1 MSDQSKTSVK
11 PPKLTVIT
19 TVHNG
24 QRFLDETLESILNQ
38 DFTDLEYIVIDDGSS
53 DGSWKVLERWA
64 ARDTRLLIERLPAH
78 VGISAAFNR
87 GLALARGQYI
97 CRHDADD
104 IHVGSRLRHQVDHLD
119 ANPDTV
125 LVTANYIDVDE
136 SGNLLSEE
144 VVENPPA
151 VIAYLLTFGKPLM
164 AAGSQGMFR
173 TDMARTV
180 GGFREDFDVSV
191 DHDFLCKLSARGRIV
206 VLPEF
211 GLKKRLH
218 EGQVSVRSLPEQ
230 LRNCLISARPMLS
243 AQLGRSLSD
252 EEFLAVASICHR
264 HGRTGVSSTGNRL
277 LRESFLRFASSDRAD
292 KTSCDI
298 VRRII
303 AGWWVHAAVPLVK
316 KGALVDAGLHLVYAA
331 TWHPSSLATC
341 LVILAERLAS
351 WWRRARRLSPATK
364 RVEAHGLEMKARR
377 RVLPRTPRERRSS
390 RRDVPSYEQNSLRPP
405 T

>member
-1 MSDQSKTSVK
+1 MSDQSKTTVMT
-11 PPKLTVIT
+11 PKLTVIT
-19 TVHNG
+19 TVHNAE
-24 QRFLDETLESILNQ
+24 RFLDETLESILHQ

-64 ARDTRLLIERLPAH
+64 ARDARLLIERLPAH
-78 VGISAAFNR
+78 AGISQAFNR

-104 IHVGSRLRHQVDHLD
+104 VHVGSRLRHQVEHLD

-136 SGNLLSEE
+136 HGNFLSKE

-151 VIAYLLTFGKPLM
+151 VIAYLLAFGKPLM

-173 TDMARTV
+173 NGMARTV

-191 DHDFLCKLSARGRIV
+191 DHDFLCKLSTRGHIV

-230 LRNCLISARPMLS
+230 LRNCLISARSMLS
-243 AQLGRSLSD
+243 TQLGRSLSD
-252 EEFLAVASICHR
+252 DEFLAVASICHR
-264 HGRTGVSSTGNRL
+264 HGRTGVAARANRV
-277 LRESFLRFASSDRAD
+277 LRESFLRFASSGRAD

-298 VRRII
+298 ARRII

-316 KGALVDAGLHLVYAA
+316 KVALVDAGLHVAYAA
-331 TWHPSSLATC
+331 TWHPSSLKTC
-341 LVILAERLAS
+341 MVILAERLAS
-351 WWRRARRLSPATK
+351 WWRRASRVPPSAK
-364 RVEAHGLEMKARR
+364 HVEAHGLEMKAKK
-377 RVLPRTPRERRSS
+377 RVLPRAPRERRGSG
-390 RRDVPSYEQNSLRPP
+390 RDVPSHEQNSLRPP